1 MTVLAIFL
9 YVSMIV
15 CVAYLVIDTTIE
27 IVEAFNGK

>member
-1 MTVLAIFL
+1 MSVLSIIL

-27 IVEAFNGK
+27 IIEAFNGK